1 MAIFTADHHYRQI
14 ALDLA
19 RAGLREGERVRL
31 NVAGNSMAP
40 LLRPGDAV
48 WAEPALPASLRRG
61 DVIVVRRAGGLV
73 THRLVALGDG
83 EWYTK
88 GDNARHLDPPVT
100 ADAILGRVVAIERGG
115 DRIELRGRQW
125 AIVSRVL
132 GLASWWQARLFQ
144 VGRRLKHL
152 GRGS

>member
-1 MAIFTADHHYRQI
+1 
-14 ALDLA
+14 LA

-40 LLRPGDAV
+40 LCNLGDAV
-48 WAEPALPASLRRG
+48 WAEPAVPASLRRG

-100 ADAILGRVVAIERGG
+100 ADAHPSVVWSPSSGAETESNSG
-115 DRIELRGRQW
+115 
-125 AIVSRVL
+125 A
-132 GLASWWQARLFQ
+132 AS
-144 VGRRLKHL
+144 GP
-152 GRGS
+152 S